1 MNERR
6 KDIVRQAFRVLD
18 ITGKG
23 SITADDVKD
32 RYNVDSHPDFASGK
46 KTRFECLNE
55 LLQVFEV
62 DSVDGKVTEDEFLNY
77 YHNISTCIDNDDYFE
92 LMIRNGWHI
101 SGGEGQ
107 AANTANTRVLVT
119 NDDGSQEVVEVKN
132 DLGLKKG
139 DAADTAQRLKRQG
152 YGNASQ
158 ISFTDSVESPSG
170 SPGRKVGSAAKLL
183 QMEKLAAETANGVDL
198 PVPVSPKKEMGVA
211 GKKLNVF
218 GSNIGGFLCFPALVS
233 VVTNRPPSG
242 RFA

>member
-119 NDDGSQEVVEVKN
+119 NDDGSQEVVEVALWREMVQYVGVRTKWC
-132 DLGLKKG
+132 DLHQHWQVLEHDRACSQHHARDYARVGVQARWKPE
-139 DAADTAQRLKRQG
+139 QRVQ
-152 YGNASQ
+152 
-158 ISFTDSVESPSG
+158 PW
-170 SPGRKVGSAAKLL
+170 
-183 QMEKLAAETANGVDL
+183 
-198 PVPVSPKKEMGVA
+198 
-211 GKKLNVF
+211 
-218 GSNIGGFLCFPALVS
+218 
-233 VVTNRPPSG
+233 
-242 RFA
+242 